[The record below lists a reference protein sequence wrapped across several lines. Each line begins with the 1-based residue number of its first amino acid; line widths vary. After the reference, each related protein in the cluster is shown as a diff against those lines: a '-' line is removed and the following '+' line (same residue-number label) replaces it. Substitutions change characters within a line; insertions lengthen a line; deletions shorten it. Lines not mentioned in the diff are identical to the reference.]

1 MKKTSA
7 KENHI
12 PGVLEGTVQV
22 SGGNIWYRVVGAG
35 KKGVPLLTIHGGPGA
50 PHEYLNPLKVLAEER
65 PVVFYDQLGCGHSD
79 RPSDPALWTV
89 EHFVEELDLLRKALN
104 MKQVH
109 ILGQSWG
116 SMLAVEY
123 MLCKE
128 PAGVRSLILSGPYLS
143 SPLWARDQR
152 YWIDQL
158 PADIRQTILE
168 CEDKKDYK
176 NPAYQDAVMEFY
188 KRHLCR
194 MDPWP
199 EDLLQSME
207 GMGMDVYEYMW
218 GPSEFTLTGT
228 LHQADLT
235 PHLSRLSLPVLLTCG
250 EFDEA
255 RPQTVALFQD
265 LIPGARMHV
274 FDGASHSH
282 MLEQPEQACR
292 IISSFISSAES
303 QQIQ

>member
-1 MKKTSA
+1 MEIKSA
-7 KENHI
+7 KVNHI
-12 PGVLEGTVQV
+12 PTVQEGTVKV
-22 SGGNIWYRVVGAG
+22 PGGNIWYLLVGAG
-35 KKGVPLLTIHGGPGA
+35 KKGVPLLTVHGGPGA
-50 PHEYLNPLKVLAEER
+50 PHEYLNPLKALAEER

-79 RPSDPALWTV
+79 RPSDLALWTV
-89 EHFVEELDLLRKALN
+89 EHFVEELDLLRKALYLN
-104 MKQVH
+104 QVH

-123 MLCKE
+123 MLRKE
-128 PAGVRSLILSGPYLS
+128 PSGVKSLILSGPYLS
-143 SPLWARDQR
+143 SPLWTRDQR
-152 YWIDQL
+152 CWIDQL

-194 MDPWP
+194 MNPWP

-218 GPSEFTLTGT
+218 GPSEFTMTGT
-228 LHQADLT
+228 LRQADLT
-235 PHLSRLSLPVLLTCG
+235 PRLSRLSLPVLLTCG

-255 RPQTVALFQD
+255 RPQTVALFQN
-265 LIPGARMHV
+265 LIPGALMQV
-274 FDGASHSH
+274 FDGGSHSH
-282 MLEQPEQACR
+282 MLEQPEKVCR
-292 IISSFISSAES
+292 IIGSFMSSADN
-303 QQIQ
+303 